1 MCRKTRPTTRYSVD
15 DIEID
20 WFSFLRNL
28 VGFDKKKEQKPFGK
42 GVPKLWVVTPRPK
55 DFYSNKAK
63 KKKRN
68 WRVKF
73 PNFGVVTPTAQNFS
87 RNRQKKR

>member
-28 VGFDKKKEQKPFGK
+28 VGFDKKKKSKSRLAK
-42 GVPKLWVVTPRPK
+42 GFPKLWVVTPRPK

-63 KKKRN
+63 KK
-68 WRVKF
+68 
-73 PNFGVVTPTAQNFS
+73 
-87 RNRQKKR
+87 QKEIGESSSQTLGS